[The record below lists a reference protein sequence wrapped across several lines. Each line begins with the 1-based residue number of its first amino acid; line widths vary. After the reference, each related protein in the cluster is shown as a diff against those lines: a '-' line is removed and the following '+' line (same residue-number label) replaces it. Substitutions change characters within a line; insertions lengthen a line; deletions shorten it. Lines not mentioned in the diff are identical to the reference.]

1 MSGRVFINKI
11 EKFLP
16 NEPVS
21 NDEMEQILGKIN
33 HTPSKSRRIILRNNG
48 IRTRYYAL
56 DNRQRV
62 THNNAELTALAIQSL
77 TGSDFSLNDI
87 EVLSCGTSTPDLLLP
102 SHAAMVHGLL
112 KNRSVE
118 LNSASGVCCSGMNAL
133 KYGYLSVKSGNSK
146 NAVCTGSERVSTWM
160 MSDKFEAEIA
170 NLEALEQQPILS
182 FKKDFLRW
190 MLSDGAGAVLLENE
204 AKGNLSLE
212 IMWMENYSYAHELE
226 TCMYAGGEKQQDGS
240 VKAWSEYSVDEW
252 RNESVFSLKQDVK
265 ILDEFILKKGVE
277 SMRDAMEKH
286 AITPDSI
293 TYFLPHISS
302 VYFKDKLYA
311 EFKEAGLEIEGT
323 KWFLNLPEVG
333 NVGAAS
339 IYLMLEELY
348 HGGKLKKGDTVML
361 SVPESGRFSYAYAF
375 LKVVS

>member
-21 NDEMEQILGKIN
+21 NEEMEQILGEIN
-33 HTPSKSRRIILRNNG
+33 QKPSKSRRIILRNNG

-56 DNRQRV
+56 DKQQRI
-62 THNNAELTALAIQSL
+62 THNNAELTALAIQNL

-112 KNRSVE
+112 KNKSVE

-133 KYGYLSVKSGNSK
+133 KYGYLSVKSGNSV

-160 MSDKFEAEIA
+160 MADKFEAEIA
-170 NLEALEQQPILS
+170 NLEALEQQPILA

-204 AKGNLSLE
+204 PKGVLSLE
-212 IMWMENYSYAHELE
+212 ILWMENYSYAHELE
-226 TCMYAGGEKQQDGS
+226 TCMYAGGEKISDGS
-240 VKAWSEYSVDEW
+240 VKAWSEYSVNEW

-277 SMRDAMEKH
+277 SMRDAMVKH
-286 AITPDSI
+286 GISPDNI

-311 EFKEAGLEIEGT
+311 EFKEAGLEIAKS

-348 HGGKLKKGDTVML
+348 HGGRLKTGDTVML

>member
-21 NDEMEQILGKIN
+21 NEEMEQILGEIN
-33 HTPSKSRRIILRNNG
+33 QKPSKSRRIILRNNG

-56 DNRQRV
+56 DKQQRI
-62 THNNAELTALAIQSL
+62 THNNAELTALAIQNL

-112 KNRSVE
+112 KNKSVE

-133 KYGYLSVKSGNSK
+133 KYGYLSVKSGNSV

-160 MSDKFEAEIA
+160 MANKFEAEIA
-170 NLEALEQQPILS
+170 NLEALEQQPILA

-204 AKGNLSLE
+204 PKGALSLE
-212 IMWMENYSYAHELE
+212 ILWMENYSYAHELE
-226 TCMYAGGEKQQDGS
+226 TCMYAGGEKISDGS

-265 ILDEFILKKGVE
+265 ILDEFILKKGVQ
-277 SMRDAMEKH
+277 SMRDAMVKH
-286 AITPDSI
+286 GISPDNI

-311 EFKEAGLEIEGT
+311 EFKEAGLEIAKS

-348 HGGKLKKGDTVML
+348 HGGRLKTGDTVML